1 MRCLIQQSQIHS
13 LNQCRLEGSDPIKK
27 ILRHDIIPEK
37 VELINQ
43 KKSPIQDDY
52 IEKYLFERI
61 ERIARMEGNAGAV
74 VPDEESE
81 PERTGSESGTI
92 FGRDWSTT
100 SSLRRCFQ

>member
-1 MRCLIQQSQIHS
+1 METAVSISIGTPFI
-13 LNQCRLEGSDPIKK
+13 NIFTLE
-27 ILRHDIIPEK
+27 
-37 VELINQ
+37 
-43 KKSPIQDDY
+43 
-52 IEKYLFERI
+52 LFERI
-61 ERIARMEGNAGAV
+61 ERFARMEGNAGAV